1 MDRTKKIAAFML
13 VILALSVF
21 FVIYV
26 PAVHHP
32 IIVGGDEADCFPSMF
47 ESFALL
53 VSIVALPVSAVV
65 LIVVFAV
72 KVKQRFTSKRKA
84 KS

>member
-1 MDRTKKIAAFML
+1 ML
-13 VILALSVF
+13 AILALSVF

-26 PAVHHP
+26 PAFHHP
-32 IIVGGDEADCFPSMF
+32 IIVDGMVADYFPSTF
-47 ESFALL
+47 EIYAFL